1 MIIRVV
7 EWMHCTGKYTN
18 AEQNCSLWVL
28 GVHYIDIQR
37 FIDGRPF
44 AGLSFERSVE
54 RAAAKL
60 LVNHWSFRPRDDQIE
75 NCPATNR
82 QVVRQS
88 VQNFSPFVLV
98 IYTCTMSTSLFVCS
112 LFVCACVFVLY
123 CIAGIL
129 WIHCKVRFCAVGEV
143 KAWG

>member
-1 MIIRVV
+1 MIIRMV
-7 EWMHCTGKYTN
+7 EWMHCSGKYTN
-18 AEQNCSLWVL
+18 TEQNCSLWVL

-60 LVNHWSFRPRDDQIE
+60 LVDHRTFRPREMIKLKIV
-75 NCPATNR
+75 PL
-82 QVVRQS
+82 
-88 VQNFSPFVLV
+88 P
-98 IYTCTMSTSLFVCS
+98 TSELFVQCS
-112 LFVCACVFVLY
+112 DFFPICILIVINSCAMTTWCSKCWYVCLFVLY
-123 CIAGIL
+123 CIVGIL